1 MLFTKIVFCFEI
13 QNNLCAQ
20 HVLPMF
26 SQCSLYVLSLEF
38 SFNEQYVALHIV
50 GQLMQRSAAAAAI
63 GQSRFGISRHLKQN
77 LCHSFR
83 HTGHTVR
90 FSQICFTIKYFVCL
104 FELGLYYF
112 KAVFKLRTYTPH
124 IHKLYFSILLCL
136 DLNILLCLD
145 FSILLCLDFSIL
157 LCLDFSILLCLDFS
171 ILLCLD
177 FKMLLC
183 LDGIHI
189 AT

>member
-1 MLFTKIVFCFEI
+1 MCWTFLINTGA
-13 QNNLCAQ
+13 NNND
-20 HVLPMF
+20 F
-26 SQCSLYVLSLEF
+26 STWLKDPT
-38 SFNEQYVALHIV
+38 
-50 GQLMQRSAAAAAI
+50 SAAAEAI
-63 GQSRFGISRHLKQN
+63 DQSRFGISRHLKQN

-157 LCLDFSILLCLDFS
+157 LCLDFSILLCLDFKKS
-171 ILLCLD
+171 LLNI
-177 FKMLLC
+177 KPY
-183 LDGIHI
+183 
-189 AT
+189 A